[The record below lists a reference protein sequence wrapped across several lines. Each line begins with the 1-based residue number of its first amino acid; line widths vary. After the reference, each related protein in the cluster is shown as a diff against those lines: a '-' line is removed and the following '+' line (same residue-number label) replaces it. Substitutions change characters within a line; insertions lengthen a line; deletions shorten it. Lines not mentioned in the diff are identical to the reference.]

1 MIMPSLIE
9 KLLEGLIP
17 SLPPNFIAMV
27 IKDAIANVYDIEIFP
42 NCFHVTIKDTE
53 TNQYHKLNLDKPHNE
68 AKHNTYHHK
77 LLKM

>member
-27 IKDAIANVYDIEIFP
+27 IKDAIANVYDVEIFP
-42 NCFHVTIKDTE
+42 NCFHATIKDTE
-53 TNQYHKLNLDKPHNE
+53 ANQYHKFEISNRKNQIDELCDYIKR
-68 AKHNTYHHK
+68 K
-77 LLKM
+77 